1 MTLVIGADEAGY
13 GPNLGPLV
21 VAATAWQVDAVPD
34 DVEQRFAAVAAE
46 LAGLWGDSKQI
57 YKGGAGLAALERGA
71 LAGVAV
77 ASGMVPTAWSELA
90 PALGCAMDEETPERG
105 SLCPLAL
112 PVAADLDA
120 VPPVGLAATLA
131 AHGVTLLAVRCT
143 VVSPAAF
150 NRLLDA
156 GLNKSDVLSQVTL
169 ERAAGLVAG
178 AGPTVVWCDRHG
190 GRKRYAP
197 LVARHFSAP
206 LVQAREETAVRSS
219 YVVPAEDL
227 RIEFSVGGEARMP
240 VALASMTA
248 KYVRELAM
256 RAFNDHWGRLA
267 PGLEPTAGYPVD
279 ATRWRSEAAAAVEQA
294 GIGWKAIWRRA

>member
-21 VAATAWQVDAVPD
+21 VAATAWRVDAVPD

-71 LAGVAV
+71 LAGIAV
-77 ASGMVPTAWSELA
+77 ANGSTPAAWSDLAAVVSCLQDVEL
-90 PALGCAMDEETPERG
+90 PERE
-105 SLCPLAL
+105 SLDAITL
-112 PVAADLDA
+112 PIAADVDA
-120 VPPVGLAATLA
+120 GLPARLAVALA
-131 AHGVTLLAVRCT
+131 AHGVTLAAVRCE
-143 VVSPAAF
+143 VVAPAAF

-156 GLNKSDVLSQVTL
+156 GLNKSDLLSQITL
-169 ERAAGLVAG
+169 DLAAGLVAG
-178 AGPTVVWCDRHG
+178 GQPTVVWCDRHG

-206 LVQAREETAVRSS
+206 LVQAREETAARSS
-219 YVVPAEDL
+219 YVVPAANV
-227 RIEFSVGGEARMP
+227 RIEFSVGGESRMP

-256 RAFNDHWGRLA
+256 RAFNDHWGRLV

-279 ATRWRSEAAAAVEQA
+279 AARWRRAAAAAVEQA
-294 GIGWKAIWRRA
+294 GLGWDAVWRQA

>member
-21 VAATAWQVDAVPD
+21 VAATAWRVDAVPD
-34 DVEQRFAAVAAE
+34 EVEQRFAAVAAE
-46 LAGLWGDSKQI
+46 HAGLWGDSKQI

-71 LAGVAV
+71 LAGIAL
-77 ASGMVPTAWSELA
+77 AAGRPPTAWSELA
-90 PALGCAMDEETPERG
+90 AAVGCAVDEETPECG

-112 PVAADLDA
+112 PVAADFEAGLPA
-120 VPPVGLAATLA
+120 GLAATLA

-156 GLNKSDVLSQVTL
+156 GLNKSDLLSQVTL
-169 ERAAGLVAG
+169 DLAAGLVAG

-206 LVQAREETAVRSS
+206 LVQAREETAVRSA
-219 YVVPAEDL
+219 YAIPAANL
-227 RIEFSVGGEARMP
+227 WIEFSVGGEARTP

-256 RAFNDHWGRLA
+256 RAFNDHWGRLV

-279 ATRWRSEAAAAVEQA
+279 AARWRRAAAAAVEQA
-294 GIGWKAIWRRA
+294 GIGWDAVWRQA